1 MTFTNHCLL
10 YNAGQFA
17 DDTIAYLTIYSELD
31 SGILQNDLEKLK
43 RGGPKR
49 QSLLHECTLYG
60 QTLF

>member
-10 YNAGQFA
+10 YNARQFA

-43 RGGPKR
+43 LNG
-49 QSLLHECTLYG
+49 S
-60 QTLF
+60 